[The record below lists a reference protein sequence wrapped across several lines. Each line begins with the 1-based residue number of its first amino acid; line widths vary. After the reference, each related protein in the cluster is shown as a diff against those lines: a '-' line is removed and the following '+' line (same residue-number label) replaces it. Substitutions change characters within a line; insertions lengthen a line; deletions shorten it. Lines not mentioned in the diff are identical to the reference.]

1 MTYIGSSDVPS
12 PYGFPWISNE
22 TAQQRGI
29 PPLDLSYDKEDV
41 LRRKTVKGAVWM
53 VSRCKAASGRERAVA
68 ALSESNFRVDIGGK
82 CARNISM
89 QKLCPR
95 NNNCDK
101 LFGQYYFYIAAE
113 NSICIDYIT
122 EKYWE
127 RFHYPSVPIVM
138 RRYIYEGHLP
148 PKSFIAMDDYESPT
162 AMAQHLNYLMDNP
175 EEYMSYF
182 AWRQQG
188 LTRIKHP
195 RRWIGMCNLC
205 ARLLRGDYDRD
216 DKRIPDFKLW
226 YESQSKCED
235 DSFAVA
241 WSGRIRQ

>member
-1 MTYIGSSDVPS
+1 NYFHWSMTYIGSSDVPS

-53 VSRCKAASGRERAVA
+53 VSRCKAASGRERAIA
-68 ALSESNFRVDIGGK
+68 ALSENNFRVDIGGK
-82 CARNISM
+82 CARNASM

-138 RRYIYEGHLP
+138 RRYIYEG
-148 PKSFIAMDDYESPT
+148 
-162 AMAQHLNYLMDNP
+162 
-175 EEYMSYF
+175 
-182 AWRQQG
+182 
-188 LTRIKHP
+188 
-195 RRWIGMCNLC
+195 
-205 ARLLRGDYDRD
+205 
-216 DKRIPDFKLW
+216 
-226 YESQSKCED
+226 
-235 DSFAVA
+235 
-241 WSGRIRQ
+241 